1 MAKSWVLDRVGH
13 GLYVGE
19 GENPTPSQ
27 SCCCRKSGRLVEV
40 ARLRSNLLHQYELF
54 SSLR

>member
-40 ARLRSNLLHQYELF
+40 ALLRSNLLHQYELF